1 MEEGKRALS
10 SSESKKHT
18 SEQFEHIIYWLGDL
32 ALIYIVKTAKKDK
45 LNLELSFPSL
55 VNL

>member
-1 MEEGKRALS
+1 MEEGKRAL

-32 ALIYIVKTAKKDK
+32 ALMYIVKTAKKDK